1 VPGFPILFREFAT
14 ISFVACRKLA
24 RVRVNLAALSV
35 SEKEPSR
42 KACFPSGRR
51 RRLPSSTRT
60 SCPGAARAA
69 TSPTTPLQAPAGP
82 AEHHRLR
89 DPAEAGPAHLR
100 RAAAGLDRRGR
111 GTEVYCYRIPRDYFE
126 DKLVPVFAAVGRIY
140 ELRLMIEFSGTHRTY
155 CYVRYCEERDAAEA
169 VRLPEHHPLQPRDGQ
184 DLAGAGGLD
193 AEGGEPAEHGAV
205 RCGAVVSSEQC
216 GGGR

>member
-1 VPGFPILFREFAT
+1 MFREFAT

-24 RVRVNLAALSV
+24 KVRVNLAALSV

-60 SCPGAARAA
+60 TCPGAARAA
-69 TSPTTPLQAPAGP
+69 TSPTTPLQAHAGP
-82 AEHHRLR
+82 AEHHWLR

-111 GTEVYCYRIPRDYFE
+111 GTEVHCYRIPRDYFE
-126 DKLVPVFAAVGRIY
+126 DELVPVFAAVGRIY

-155 CYVRYCEERDAAEA
+155 CYVLRAAEA

-184 DLAGAGGLD
+184 DLAGHD